1 MRSEQS
7 MPGLEP
13 NSLFRGV
20 NLRFTVTVERGM
32 AGLAFQAIFL
42 LLSAFS
48 CAAAALTVAPD
59 GTLLRDGVPYRALG
73 VNYFD
78 SFTRTLHDPSR
89 TNYNAGFVELAR
101 RKIPFARFCGGGFW
115 PSDWALY
122 QTNRLEYFQRF
133 DA

>member
-1 MRSEQS
+1 MTSKES
-7 MPGLEP
+7 MPGRKP
-13 NSLFRGV
+13 NPVFRDL
-20 NLRFTVTVERGM
+20 NLRFAVAVERGVFRL
-32 AGLAFQAIFL
+32 GLWAVFL

-78 SFTRTLHDPSR
+78 GFTRTLHDAGR
-89 TNYNAGFVELAR
+89 TNYDAGFAELAR
-101 RKIPFARFCGGGFW
+101 RKIPFARFCAGGFW

-122 QTNRLEYFQRF
+122 Q
-133 DA
+133 